1 MKTTVGVSQLLASL
15 NLATSGDRFNH
26 SSSSCSGSSASAVL
40 YNGGQSYHCFRC
52 GSYGGA
58 IELLQ
63 SFGWNDAQIAD
74 YLQRTFP
81 THSLDLISPYD
92 HSQEI
97 LTQVVQA
104 AHRQLMTEEFSEWRA
119 WIKSVWGFS
128 DKSLQDSLVGIFTS
142 SLVQEHQVPILEEL
156 GFYNSRKGIVF
167 DGYLII
173 PNFTSGKVSYLSARN
188 LFYQGV
194 EGYPKHL
201 RLKDLKP
208 PIFGYEYAKR
218 TLNKDSDYTTIV
230 VESATDAII
239 LRQHGYNAVATYS
252 TNASPEQLAVL
263 ADLAKSGNGLV
274 LAFDHEPNNRGWQGM
289 LKLSRQ
295 MILTHGVDCGILK
308 LDPNRNDL
316 RNPDLS
322 GIEKIDACTWFN
334 FTDDDKILR
343 AKSLFDI
350 GLSRCFYQ
358 PDSDE
363 RPVTFLNMFLSQKVK
378 PTASLETKNA
388 AFAMVSM
395 VERLQSKSYEKL
407 LAQQLGI
414 KEAEVIKEVKAT
426 RAKRNVNTELF
437 SNEIDS
443 ATPNKFLFPSQD
455 YQHDRASDTLY
466 STQAVYVT
474 GKRKFIDD
482 DGNPQEMPVKNL
494 VIVTVRQA
502 PDGVFIDQIQQIPI
516 ENVSSK
522 GINYPLTGMNET
534 SLIPRWSN
542 YSPFGKMNDPFCLE
556 EFIKK
561 PKEATESLN
570 MSMIYQQ
577 LVEYFTDRVDFC
589 EEVYPHI
596 LALYAMM
603 TYCYM
608 LFEAVPYIHL
618 NGMMAS
624 GKSVI
629 SKTLERVAF
638 NPIASIG
645 QTAASVFRTIHSERG
660 LFFFEEFESAG
671 SLKNASESQQMM
683 YQILNAGY
691 GKESATV
698 PRLGEDSAGTLYF
711 DVYCPKVFISINKIN
726 RTLQSRCISIR
737 TMPRSKEKDLSAKYK
752 DLTELKDQARYFEN
766 KLRVWAM
773 TCTRDLCHI
782 YKNIRNDIKYKTV
795 LLNRNMQLYAP
806 LLAILK
812 SIGDPMNVENKIL
825 KYVSG
830 EITKNLVEREQD
842 PSHMVLKSA
851 RKILDRAAVDPEY
864 GRKLCLLQ
872 EKEDW
877 CVSEKVFC
885 DELRVVCSQEFF
897 VEATAYANNK
907 LLATLSKKQFSRP
920 STRSVEGFEDVVAR
934 EAIKVTTCAR
944 YGYKRFRVCKIPYLL
959 LVDYL
964 DEFEGDIIQYA
975 KLTSETL
982 DTTDGQVSSI

>member
-1 MKTTVGVSQLLASL
+1 M
-15 NLATSGDRFNH
+15 
-26 SSSSCSGSSASAVL
+26 
-40 YNGGQSYHCFRC
+40 
-52 GSYGGA
+52 
-58 IELLQ
+58 
-63 SFGWNDAQIAD
+63 GWTDAQIVD
-74 YLQRTFP
+74 YLERTFP
-81 THSLDLISPYD
+81 THTLDLISPYD
-92 HSQEI
+92 HSHEI
-97 LTQVVQA
+97 MTQVVQL
-104 AHRQLMTEEFSEWRA
+104 AHQQLMSPEYTQWKEWVMAMWGLTE
-119 WIKSVWGFS
+119 
-128 DKSLQDSLVGIFTS
+128 KSLQDSMIGVFTQ
-142 SLVQEHQVPILEEL
+142 SLIQEHQIPILEEL
-156 GFYNSRKGIVF
+156 GFYNPRKGCVL
-167 DGYLII
+167 DGYLLI
-173 PNFTSGKVSYLSARN
+173 PNFSGGKVNYLSGRN

-201 RLKDLKP
+201 RLKDTKP
-208 PIFGYEYAKR
+208 PIFGYEQAKR
-218 TLNKDSDYTTIV
+218 NLYKDSDYTTLV
-230 VESATDAII
+230 VESATDAIV

-252 TNASPEQLAVL
+252 TNITPEQLSTL
-263 ADLAKSGNGLV
+263 ADLAKSGNGIV
-274 LAFDHEPNNRGWQGM
+274 LAYDHEPNNSGWLSM
-289 LKLSRQ
+289 MKLAKK

-308 LDPNRNDL
+308 LDPRRPDL
-316 RNPDLS
+316 RHVDLLEV
-322 GIEKIDACTWFN
+322 EKVDACTWFN
-334 FTDDDKILR
+334 LADDSRITK
-343 AKSLFDI
+343 AKELFDI

-358 PDSDE
+358 PESDD

-378 PTASLETKNA
+378 PSSSSGTKTA
-388 AFAMVSM
+388 AFNMVAM
-395 VERLQSKSYEKL
+395 VERLQAKSYEKL

-414 KEAEVIKEVKAT
+414 KEADVSKEIKAT

-437 SNEIDS
+437 SDEIDS
-443 ATPNKFLFPSQD
+443 STPNKFLFPSQD

-474 GKRKFIDD
+474 GKRTYIDE
-482 DGNPQEMPVKNL
+482 DGCPQEIPVKNL
-494 VIVTVRQA
+494 VIITVRQA
-502 PDGVFIDQIQQIPI
+502 PDGVYIDQIQQLPI
-516 ENVSSK
+516 ENVSAK

-556 EFIKK
+556 AFIKN

-570 MSMIYQQ
+570 MASIYQQ
-577 LVEYFTDRVDFC
+577 LVEYFTDRIDFC

-608 LFEAVPYIHL
+608 LFEAIPYIHL

-737 TMPRSKEKDLSAKYK
+737 TMPRSKEKDLTAQYK

-766 KLRVWAM
+766 KLRVWAI
-773 TCTRDLCHI
+773 TRTRDLCHI
-782 YKNIRNDIKYKTV
+782 YRNIRNDVKYKSV

-812 SIGDPMNVENKIL
+812 SIGDPLNAEDKIL

-851 RKILDRAAVDPEY
+851 RKVLDRAASDVEY
-864 GRKLCLLQ
+864 GKKLCLIQ

-885 DELRVVCSQEFF
+885 DELRLHCSQEFF
-897 VEATAYANNK
+897 VEANAYANNK
-907 LLATLSKKQFSRP
+907 LIGILAKKQFARP
-920 STRSVEGFEDVVAR
+920 STRTIEGFEDVVKR
-934 EAIKVTTCAR
+934 EGIKVNTCPK
-944 YGYKRFRVCKIPYLL
+944 YGYQRFRVCKIPYLL

-964 DEFEGDIIQYA
+964 DEFEGDIVQYA
-975 KLTSETL
+975 KLTSESPN
-982 DTTDGQVSSI
+982 TDDSAAVAV